1 MAKILVIGAAG
12 QLGIELVLALQ
23 AQNGVGNVDVSDIR
37 VPDDEGVMRSRFL
50 HLDATDEGAVH
61 KVLEEGRYHAVYHL
75 AAMLS
80 ATGEKADCRLGLE
93 HAILAQCPRS
103 GQGRLG

>member
-23 AQNGVGNVDVSDIR
+23 AQHGVGNVEVSDIR

-50 HLDATDEGAVH
+50 HLDVTDEGPFT
-61 KVLEEGRYHAVYHL
+61 RCWR
-75 AAMLS
+75 
-80 ATGEKADCRLGLE
+80 KAGTTRC
-93 HAILAQCPRS
+93 ITWPPC
-103 GQGRLG
+103 

>member
-23 AQNGVGNVDVSDIR
+23 NHYGVDSVDVSDIR

-50 HLDATDEGAVH
+50 HVDATDEGAVH
-61 KVLEEGRYHAVYHL
+61 KVLESQRTLHSSNVT
-75 AAMLS
+75 S
-80 ATGEKADCRLGLE
+80 F
-93 HAILAQCPRS
+93 RS
-103 GQGRLG
+103 CKGAPST